1 MPHWKSFAGNMAWT
15 LSRKVL
21 EIPPLTSKKIIV
33 ILVCIRAVADYI
45 LDIVCGC
52 FFAFIGFWEVV
63 WYEKNKMER
72 GRN

>member
-1 MPHWKSFAGNMAWT
+1 MGSYTHCFNTSNACVKNRPLKSGKN
-15 LSRKVL
+15 
-21 EIPPLTSKKIIV
+21 ID
-33 ILVCIRAVADYI
+33 ILYSIRAVADYI